1 MKFPIMLRSTHD
13 YKMKIKDCKNNSLSK
28 FNYELISENAE
39 YRRKIKQQ
47 KEYIKKIEMCMEKLE
62 NFNCEFNIK
71 LAVSESKLKK

>member
-47 KEYIKKIEMCMEKLE
+47 KGI
-62 NFNCEFNIK
+62 
-71 LAVSESKLKK
+71 LKK